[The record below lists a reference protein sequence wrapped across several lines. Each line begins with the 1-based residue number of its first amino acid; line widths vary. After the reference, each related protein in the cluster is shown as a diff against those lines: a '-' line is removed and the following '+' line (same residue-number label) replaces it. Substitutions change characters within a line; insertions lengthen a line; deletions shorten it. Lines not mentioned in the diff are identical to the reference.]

1 MELAARLRDISKED
15 AIASYQ
21 ELKDIAC
28 KRTKPFARAG
38 IKALDYFVLGLRLK
52 AKTKHGFSFADA
64 MRDPKRVAYLN
75 EKVRQIRPNP
85 DKIFADRDE
94 LLKHQY
100 AVFQL
105 YYGSINQFRPTEAL
119 RVYCALKPK
128 VGILDFSAGWGGRC
142 LAAMALG
149 IPYYGFDAN
158 TNLASAY
165 KRILQTY
172 DPSARVK
179 MTFMPSERADFRSLK
194 YDLIFTSPPYF
205 MIEGYEKMPRYESDQ
220 AFLEKFFKPVVD
232 AAWAGLTVGGHMALN
247 MPHEMYMAVRKALPP
262 VWKRIVLPVSN
273 RHPTNAAS
281 RKKTD
286 VGEHRAIREEKERH
300 EFTYV
305 WKKTGRCR
313 SVTRKLPKSK

>member
-1 MELAARLRDISKED
+1 MELAARLRQITKEE
-15 AIASYQ
+15 ARASYE

-28 KRTKPFARAG
+28 RKTKPFARAG
-38 IKALDYFVLGLRLK
+38 LKALDYFVLGHRLK
-52 AKTKHGFSFADA
+52 AKTKHGFSFVDA
-64 MRDPKRVAYLN
+64 MRNPARVTYLN

-85 DKIFADRDE
+85 DVIFADADD
-94 LLKHQY
+94 LLRNQY

-119 RVYCALKPK
+119 RVYCTLKPR

-158 TNLASAY
+158 TNLETAY
-165 KRILQTY
+165 KNIVKTY
-172 DPSARVK
+172 DPDAAVR
-179 MTFMPSERADFRSLK
+179 MTFMPSEKADFSQLE

-205 MIEGYEKMPRYESDQ
+205 MIEGYEKMPRYESDD

-232 AAWAGLTVGGHMALN
+232 KAWAGLKRGGHMALN

-273 RHPTNAAS
+273 RHPTNAAQG
-281 RKKTD
+281 RQLG
-286 VGEHRAIREEKERH
+286 VEKERH

-305 WKKTGRCR
+305 WKKTGAGRTI
-313 SVTRKLPKSK
+313 TRRREKN

>member
-1 MELAARLRDISKED
+1 MELAKRLRDITKDD
-15 AIASYQ
+15 AMKSYE

-28 KRTKPFARAG
+28 KKTKPFARAG
-38 IKALDYFVLGLRLK
+38 IKALDYFILGHRLK
-52 AKTKHGFSFADA
+52 AKTKHGFSFVDA
-64 MRDPKRVAYLN
+64 MRNPKRVAYLN

-85 DKIFADRDE
+85 DKIFADADD
-94 LLKHQY
+94 LLRHQY

-119 RVYCALKPK
+119 RVYCTLKPR
-128 VGILDFSAGWGGRC
+128 VGILDFSSGWGGRC

-158 TNLASAY
+158 TNLEPAY
-165 KRILQTY
+165 KRLIETY
-172 DPSARVK
+172 DPDAAVRMK
-179 MTFMPSERADFRSLK
+179 FQPSESADFSKLE

-220 AFLEKFFKPVVD
+220 AFLDNFFKPVVNN
-232 AAWAGLTVGGHMALN
+232 AWAGLKKGGHMALN
-247 MPHEMYMAVRKALPP
+247 MPHEMYMSVRRTLPP

-273 RHPTNAAS
+273 RHPTNAAQG
-281 RKKTD
+281 RQLG
-286 VGEHRAIREEKERH
+286 VEKERH

-305 WKKTGRCR
+305 WKKTGAGRTI
-313 SVTRKLPKSK
+313 TRRVGRA

>member
-1 MELAARLRDISKED
+1 MELAKRLRDITKED
-15 AIASYQ
+15 AVASYN
-21 ELKDIAC
+21 ELKEIAC
-28 KRTKPFARAG
+28 KKTKPFARAG

-75 EKVRQIRPNP
+75 DKVRQIRPNP
-85 DKIFADRDE
+85 DKIFSDPDE
-94 LLKHQY
+94 LLRHQY

-119 RVYCALKPK
+119 RVYCTLAPQH
-128 VGILDFSAGWGGRC
+128 GILDFSAGWGGRC

-158 TNLASAY
+158 TNLAPAY
-165 KRILQTY
+165 RRIVQTY
-172 DPSARVK
+172 DPAARVK
-179 MTFMPSERADFRSLK
+179 MTFMPSERADFSGLK

-205 MIEGYEKMPRYESDQ
+205 MIEGYEKMPRYESDA

-232 AAWAGLTVGGHMALN
+232 KAWASLMPGGHMALN
-247 MPHEMYMAVRKALPP
+247 MPHDMYMAVRKALPP

-273 RHPTNAAS
+273 RHPTNAAQ
-281 RKKTD
+281 
-286 VGEHRAIREEKERH
+286 GRALGEEKERH

-305 WKKTGRCR
+305 WKKIGRAK
-313 SVTRKLPKSK
+313 SITHAQTRKIVRSK